1 MTGYFRSRWNFKF
14 ENSYFLQWLKSQK
27 GNWRTRVNFGLMKF
41 ERFYWSIK
49 RVEFY
54 TTLTFSRKFLRIVE
68 IKNFQKKR
76 LIKNQI
82 KLLINK
88 IKKIKI
94 FVLVLNN
101 LFCEVLK
108 KWKWKWI
115 KKWMEIK
122 LGTKNKKKIKI
133 IIKKKKKQE
142 LWGLGQLTTLSSLV

>member
-1 MTGYFRSRWNFKF
+1 
-14 ENSYFLQWLKSQK
+14 
-27 GNWRTRVNFGLMKF
+27 MKF

-108 KWKWKWI
+108 K
-115 KKWMEIK
+115 
-122 LGTKNKKKIKI
+122 
-133 IIKKKKKQE
+133 
-142 LWGLGQLTTLSSLV
+142 